1 MYITRTIEKN
11 LTNSLNRA
19 KIVIIYGAR
28 QVGKTTMLKNIF
40 PETTSQITYLACDKM
55 SIQEQLKPDD
65 TILKQILGETGTVI
79 FDEMQTLENPG
90 LILKIIY
97 DHLPGIKAIATGS
110 SAFDL
115 ANKLSEPLTGRHE
128 PLWLYP
134 FSFAEISTSVSP
146 FDLENAFKNTLL
158 YGSYPKIFN
167 QIKTEDKI
175 RELSLL
181 TENYLYKDILTFDLV
196 KNNKKI
202 RELLLAIALQL
213 GNEVSY
219 NELGAMLGLNRLTI
233 ERYLDLLE
241 KSFVLF
247 RLYGFNRNLRNEINR
262 KVKIYFFDCG
272 VRNALINNFNPLE
285 MRTDSGALF
294 ENFIVSEIY
303 KKNSLSYPR
312 ANLYF
317 WRTHTGQ
324 EVDLIMEKNGQ
335 LTALEC
341 KLSID
346 KPTSSQ
352 QAFVRAYPGAQLK
365 TVSWNN
371 FQSVRELLG

>member
-19 KIVIIYGAR
+19 RIIVIYGAR
-28 QVGKTTMLKNIF
+28 QVGKTTMIKTLL
-40 PETTSQITYLACDKM
+40 PQTTYIACDQIN
-55 SIQEQLKPDD
+55 IQKQLVADAS
-65 TILKQILGETGTVI
+65 TLKQFLGEKGTFI

-115 ANKLSEPLTGRHE
+115 ANKISEPLTGRHE
-128 PLWLYP
+128 PFWLYP
-134 FSFAEISTSVSP
+134 FSFAEISANVSS
-146 FDLENAFKNTLL
+146 FELKNACENTLL
-158 YGSYPKIFN
+158 FGSYPKIFK

-175 RELSLL
+175 RELTLL
-181 TENYLYKDILTFDLV
+181 TDNYLYKDILTFDLV

-202 RELLLAIALQL
+202 RELLLAVALQL

-219 NELGAMLGLNRLTI
+219 NELGALLGLNRLTV

-247 RLYGFNRNLRNEINR
+247 RLYGFSRNLRNEITR
-262 KVKIYFFDCG
+262 KVKIYFYDCG
-272 VRNALINNFNPLE
+272 VRNALINNFNPLN
-285 MRTDSGALF
+285 MRNDAGALF
-294 ENFIVSEIY
+294 ENYMISELF

-317 WRTHTGQ
+317 WRTHAQQ
-324 EVDLIMEKNGQ
+324 EIDLIMEKNGR
-335 LTALEC
+335 LSALEF
-341 KLSID
+341 KLS
-346 KPTSSQ
+346 KNKNQ
-352 QAFVRAYPGAQLK
+352 GNFGAFAKNYPESEFRQISLDDFGSIRK
-365 TVSWNN
+365 I
-371 FQSVRELLG
+371 LL

>member
-1 MYITRTIEKN
+1 MYITRTVEKN
-11 LTNSLNRA
+11 LINSLNRA

-28 QVGKTTMLKNIF
+28 QVGKTTMLKKFF
-40 PETTSQITYLACDKM
+40 PEATAQATYLACDQNL
-55 SIQEQLKPDD
+55 IQEKLIPDSS
-65 TILKQILGETGTVI
+65 ILKQFLGEKGTFI
-79 FDEMQTLENPG
+79 FDEMQTLKNPG

-134 FSFAEISTSVSP
+134 FSFAEISANVSP
-146 FDLENAFKNTLL
+146 FDLENVCKNTLL

-181 TENYLYKDILTFDLV
+181 TDNYLYKDILAFDLV

-233 ERYLDLLE
+233 ERYIDLLE

-247 RLYGFNRNLRNEINR
+247 RLYGFSRNLRNEINR
-262 KVKIYFFDCG
+262 KIKIYFFDCG
-272 VRNALINNFNPLE
+272 VRNTLINNFNSLD

-294 ENFIVSEIY
+294 ENFIISEIY
-303 KKNSLSYPR
+303 KKNSLVYPR
-312 ANLYF
+312 ANLHF

-324 EVDLIMEKNGQ
+324 EVDLITERNGK

-341 KLSID
+341 KLSAS
-346 KPTSSQ
+346 KTTSSQ
-352 QAFVRAYPGAQLK
+352 LAFAKAYPGAELK
-365 TVSWNN
+365 IISWEN
-371 FQSVRELLG
+371 FNSVKEILS